1 MSTRA
6 HFFCLWSTHR
16 DRSAD
21 RKMNSKRIK
30 IEYGRTKKE
39 WGFNSVAE

>member
-1 MSTRA
+1 
-6 HFFCLWSTHR
+6 
-16 DRSAD
+16 
-21 RKMNSKRIK
+21 MNSKRIK